1 MGADSIKKPKVF
13 ISLDLVAATLS
24 ICSREEIF
32 RNVDKAGC
40 VKMYVIGVVCVWR
53 GERGN
58 NYSKGWQI
66 IPLREKTV
74 LG

>member
-1 MGADSIKKPKVF
+1 MEADSIKKPKVF

-40 VKMYVIGVVCVWR
+40 VKMYVIGVVCMCVR
-53 GERGN
+53 GGN